1 MPENSRTVERM
12 SEMTF
17 KEERV
22 VISGMSGLYPASK
35 SIKDLADVLYNKKN
49 PITSE
54 NQRWNYSH
62 PEVVQ
67 YTGKL
72 PELNK
77 FDAQFFKVH
86 YRLANNM
93 DPMAKKV
100 LEQTYQA
107 IYDAGV
113 SPEHLSGKNVG
124 VYIGMSYSETEK
136 ACFYV
141 ADCRT
146 GFGIAGC
153 NKAMFANRISYWLNV
168 KGPSLAVDEACC
180 SSIAALE
187 QAFFAIS
194 RGECE
199 AAIVGAVNLCLHPQ
213 CLVHYG
219 RIVNLCMDGKTK
231 SFDRHADGCA
241 KSEAINVL
249 FLQKAKN
256 ALRIYA
262 KIVHVKSGITML
274 LEGETGPRFGF
285 DRDPKDTAT
294 FLKNFYEEAGV
305 SPDVVEYVEAFGSGV
320 LEADKSEIEAIDS
333 VFCKNRKNPLAIGSV
348 MSNIGNSDAAS
359 GISSITKVLL
369 GYETGLLAGNLH
381 YKTPRDDISAI
392 RDGRVYV
399 LDDHA
404 PTKRNYAAVN
414 SMSLTGINAH
424 VLLKG
429 HYKRKDPNRYKS
441 SIPHLVAISGRQDSA
456 VRTVIDDL
464 KSRPIDPEELALL
477 HNIHQTT
484 ISGHMGRGFVI
495 LDQDDEQNTVCLKER
510 IEYFDDAIRPLW
522 FVYSGMGSQWP
533 TMGKQLMRIPIFA
546 ASIERCRRVLEPK
559 GVNIVDILTSSD
571 STIFDNILHSF
582 VGIAAV
588 QIGLTDILKSLG
600 IEPDKIIGHS
610 VGELGCAYADGC
622 LTTEEMIL
630 SAYSRGLVSVQTPF
644 IQGSMAAVG
653 IGYQEISKM
662 CPPSIEVACHNS
674 SQSSTV
680 SGPAQD
686 MKQFIAELVAKGI
699 FAKEVPCSNIAYHS
713 RYIAEAG
720 PGLLKYLKEV
730 IKTPRMRSD
739 RWVSTSV
746 PQHRWNEPSAKYSS
760 AEYHT
765 NNLLNPVLFE
775 ETANL
780 IPSNAVLIEIAPH
793 GLLQAILK
801 RSLPS
806 NCLNIALTRRG
817 HPNNAVLLLE
827 AIGNLYMEG
836 FTPRLQELYPKVEFP
851 VSTGTPMLSHLVE
864 WVHSEKW
871 PLPLFVSAHRIT
883 AASCKFVI
891 SLHDDESNI
900 FYGNVIRGKI
910 LYPFAAALVAAW
922 DTLAMTLQIPKNQMS
937 VTFHNVKLYSQPIL
951 HEQRQLRLGVAL
963 HRGTGRFEIMSEHS
977 KVATGFIIKTKVVN
991 QCINEVDSD
1000 HKDMELNA
1008 DDIYHLLKLRDYS
1021 YSGDFRSVHNG
1032 NSILNSFSIIW
1043 NDNWVTFIDGLLQVN
1058 ALRQRHDGV
1067 SQPAEIRKLCID
1079 VTEHRKHITKVDNK
1093 EIIPAKVLE
1102 KHETTKAGG
1111 VLLQGL
1117 LFQQLPP
1124 VILKGICLK
1133 SSKFIPRFNAK
1144 LDDVSAIHVFL
1155 QIVMENIDKDELNVL
1170 GILND
1175 SGLVHPALAKITNEF
1190 NGISIH
1196 YKELSRKILITKKSE
1211 HLADADL
1218 VVVRGMTTDSCVCQI
1233 FFQELKRGIFILN
1246 IEDKV
1251 KSNDDRPDALYRVV
1265 SSIGK
1270 LQLLRWRPS
1279 EVHDIGAAVSVTR
1292 QSDIAL
1298 LISTLNSLSPRSRLL
1313 VFTVYPPLEGFL
1325 DLIRRWRK
1333 ENGFNN
1339 IYVIMGDH
1347 ESHNLANLNLSINVS
1362 KNGAFGG
1369 YYYLPLKQ
1377 EATKEDCELKLECS
1391 VTGNLNSL
1399 KWVQNS
1405 QSSTPGIEVKVHYAG
1420 LSKMDVSKALGES
1433 IVINSN
1439 VNCFGF
1445 DFSGVTRSGARV
1457 MGIAVNGSCKSTVRA
1472 RTDLLWPIP
1481 DHWDFEEAAT
1491 VPMAYLTAFYCLHF
1505 CVGEMVRCRQNQNA
1519 LKTKSIL
1526 VHAGA
1531 GALGQ
1536 ALISIGL
1543 ALDYEVFTTVSDST
1557 KKRFLK
1563 KLFPNLKEQNI
1574 GSSRDTT
1581 FADMV
1586 LCATNHRGCNIVINC
1601 LRGELRNASLRCS
1614 AGWTL
1619 DISEYDSQE
1628 SSSFGMGH
1636 LTADRSYVTV
1646 NVSHLLMTQNSNK
1659 LKMLHS
1665 SLSEGISRGY
1675 VRPLSRVKYGP
1686 SEVSRAFRLLAT
1698 RQHRGRILLK
1708 LDEFPPSNKLREW
1721 KKLGVK
1727 VQMSSEKINSQAK
1740 VHKLINDAA
1749 CLGCV
1754 DGIIVDATNA
1764 CGSET
1769 EEIRS
1774 TIHNL
1779 DIVSRKLFQSLRY
1792 FTLVT
1797 DDNSLGLGICLTR
1810 QNDGYPVTVVNI
1822 GHLKEDLDT
1831 HNFPSSRLYVEA
1843 TEAALC
1849 SGDNSVVAFPSSS
1862 QQSLLQQL
1870 CAITDVD
1877 VTRISDENT
1886 TLGELGVV
1894 NEKTSFVSNY
1904 LRVHYGITLNE
1915 EDVLSLTFQRIKEM
1929 EDAIVAPGYSTKKGL
1944 EAFYSYVDPDEL
1956 LATSEMVLMPT
1967 LTSSATARDD
1977 EFDVTVT
1984 SLCIVPGLEGHHGR
1998 FRALCERLKL
2008 PALVLQP
2015 GLDKL
2020 DETIQQTAQRY
2031 ASSLLRKSAIKNN
2044 FYILGYETGIFVALE
2059 LTAILEEHDMTGTL
2073 FLLGG
2078 SPNDVSNEIEY
2089 QLQGFKTDQLQEAV
2103 ARHMF
2108 KIMAREHFKE
2118 VENAFSKRTLWNDR
2132 VDAGV
2137 RTLLG
2142 HVSHSAQYARAQIE
2156 AACARLV
2163 YARRYGGPA
2172 APLRSRLVL
2181 LRSPLTARSAPPE
2194 WQRLSRG
2201 GVTEH
2206 NLLAPLPHAAMDMR
2220 CATIINKYLDDEILD
2235 QFNKKNLCETYLLS
2249 ADTYMSFVTDLN

>member
-187 QAFFAIS
+187 QAYFAIS

-199 AAIVGAVNLCLHPQ
+199 AAIVGGVNLCLHPQ
-213 CLVHYG
+213 SLVHYG

-285 DRDPKDTAT
+285 DRDPRDTAT
-294 FLKNFYEEAGV
+294 FLKKFYDEAGI

-320 LEADKSEIEAIDS
+320 PEADKSEIEAIDS

-369 GYETGLLAGNLH
+369 GYETGVLAGNLH

-588 QIGLTDILKSLG
+588 QIGLTDILKALG
-600 IEPDKIIGHS
+600 IKPDKIIGHS

-644 IQGSMAAVG
+644 IRGSMAAVG

-674 SQSSTV
+674 SESSTI

-686 MKQFIAELVAKGI
+686 MKQFIAELVAKRI

-922 DTLAMTLQIPKNQMS
+922 DTLAMTLQIPKKQMS
-937 VTFHNVKLYSQPIL
+937 VTFDNLKLYSQPIL

-977 KVATGFIIKTKVVN
+977 KVATGFIIKTKDVN
-991 QCINEVDSD
+991 ECINEVDSD
-1000 HKDMELNA
+1000 HKDMDLNA

-1032 NSILNSFSIIW
+1032 NSILDSFSIIW

-1058 ALRQRHDGV
+1058 ALRQQHDGV

-1124 VILKGICLK
+1124 VILKDICLK

-1144 LDDVSAIHVFL
+1144 LD
-1155 QIVMENIDKDELNVL
+1155 
-1170 GILND
+1170 
-1175 SGLVHPALAKITNEF
+1175 
-1190 NGISIH
+1190 
-1196 YKELSRKILITKKSE
+1196 
-1211 HLADADL
+1211 
-1218 VVVRGMTTDSCVCQI
+1218 VCQI

-1251 KSNDDRPDALYRVV
+1251 KRNDDRPDALYRVV

-1279 EVHDIGAAVSVTR
+1279 EVHDIG
-1292 QSDIAL
+1292 
-1298 LISTLNSLSPRSRLL
+1298 
-1313 VFTVYPPLEGFL
+1313 
-1325 DLIRRWRK
+1325 
-1333 ENGFNN
+1333 
-1339 IYVIMGDH
+1339 
-1347 ESHNLANLNLSINVS
+1347 
-1362 KNGAFGG
+1362 GAFGG

-1505 CVGEMVRCRQNQNA
+1505 CV
-1519 LKTKSIL
+1519 TKSIL

-1601 LRGELRNASLRCS
+1601 LRGELRNRRFPEFNALRQQHDGVSQPAEIRKLCIDVTEHRKHIKKVDNKELIPAKVLEKHDTTK
-1614 AGWTL
+1614 AGGVL
-1619 DISEYDSQE
+1619 LQGLLFQQLPPAILKDISLKSSKFIPRFNAKLDVCQIFFQE
-1628 SSSFGMGH
+1628 LKRGIFILNIEDKVKRNDDRPDALYRVVSSIGK
-1636 LTADRSYVTV
+1636 LQ
-1646 NVSHLLMTQNSNK
+1646 LL
-1659 LKMLHS
+1659 
-1665 SLSEGISRGY
+1665 RW
-1675 VRPLSRVKYGP
+1675 RP
-1686 SEVSRAFRLLAT
+1686 SEVHYAGLSKMDVSKALGESIVINSNVNCFGFDFSGVTRSGARVMGIAVNGSCKSTVRPRTDLLWPIPDHWDFEEAAT
-1698 RQHRGRILLK
+1698 V
-1708 LDEFPPSNKLREW
+1708 PMAEW

-1831 HNFPSSRLYVEA
+1831 QNFPSSRLYAEA

-1877 VTRISDENT
+1877 VARISDENT

-1956 LATSEMVLMPT
+1956 LATTEMVFMPT

-2059 LTAILEEHDMTGTL
+2059 LTAILEEHGLTGTL

-2078 SPNDVSNEIEY
+2078 SPNDVLNEIEY
-2089 QLQGFKTDQLQEAV
+2089 QLQGFKTDQLEEAV
-2103 ARHMF
+2103 ARHML

-2118 VENAFSKRTLWNDR
+2118 VENAFSKHTLWNDR